1 MDAETTDLPAFDAW
15 WDYGQPAA
23 TEARF
28 RALLPAAARAGDP
41 AYHVELL
48 TQIARTEGLQARFA
62 AAEQTLDG
70 AAALPG
76 AAQPRPRIRLL
87 LERGRVH
94 NSAGRPAVARPLFL
108 AAWEAARAA
117 GEDFHAI
124 DAAHMLGIVEPS
136 EAQVAWNR
144 TALALAEQSAD
155 PRAGGWRGSLYN
167 NLGWTYHDLGQYEEA
182 LAIFRQG
189 LAWREAQGQATEAR
203 IARWCVGRAL
213 RSLRRYAEAQAV
225 QEGVLAEVEQ
235 AGAPVGDVC
244 EELGECALAQGRTAA
259 ARDYFARACAALT
272 QDAWVAEHEPARLQ
286 RLQALASGGSAA

>member
-1 MDAETTDLPAFDAW
+1 MAAETTDLPDFDAW
-15 WDYGQPAA
+15 WDYEQPAA

-28 RALLPAAARAGDP
+28 RALLPRAAQSGDP

-48 TQIARTEGLQARFA
+48 TQIARTEGLQGRFA

-76 AAQPRPRIRLL
+76 AAHPRPRIRLL

-94 NSAGRPAVARPLFL
+94 NSAGRLAAARPLFL

-124 DAAHMLGIVEPS
+124 DAAHMLGIVDPP
-136 EAQVAWNR
+136 EAQLAWTQ

-155 PRAGGWRGSLYN
+155 PRARRWRGSLYN
-167 NLGWTYHDLGQYEEA
+167 NLGWTYHDLGRYEEA

-189 LAWREAQGQATEAR
+189 LAWREAQGQPAEAR
-203 IARWCVGRAL
+203 IARWCIGRVL
-213 RSLRRYAEAQAV
+213 RSLGRYAEAQAI
-225 QEGVLAEVEQ
+225 QEGVLAEVERV
-235 AGAPVGDVC
+235 GAPVDHAC
-244 EELGECALAQGRTAA
+244 EELGECALAQGRPAA
-259 ARDYFARACAALT
+259 ARVYFARAYAALA
-272 QDAWVAEHEPARLQ
+272 QDAWRVEHEPARLQ
-286 RLQALASGGSAA
+286 RLQARAVGGSGA